1 MVLISC
7 STVFTVM
14 DYRTKTI
21 VNTSVIMLLKNT
33 QTSSLC
39 NLTVGPLTKGY
50 KHNKYNL

>member
-7 STVFTVM
+7 STAFTVM

-33 QTSSLC
+33 QTS
-39 NLTVGPLTKGY
+39 NLNVGPVTKGY
-50 KHNKYNL
+50 KDEPI